1 MSYLLVPTKPIFTNN
16 LSAGIDTSESKKS
29 PYIDIR
35 WKEPIPPNGV
45 ITGYL
50 IQWKEVLNPP
60 SSGAK
65 TEEVRDAR
73 GVSRISPTEFRH

>member
-50 IQWKEVLNPP
+50 IQWKEVPNPS
-60 SSGAK
+60 SSGAETK
-65 TEEVRDAR
+65 EVRDECAITS
-73 GVSRISPTEFRH
+73 V